1 MIIAHGIVHRG
12 TVVVLQL
19 LFPESQQL
27 GIKNLFVV
35 RSVFAIRTAFQY
47 SKCKD
52 LHVTQQPF
60 SQLRFSYPVPQILQI
75 PQDLCVDIFSVL
87 DRRAKVIDG

>member
-47 SKCKD
+47 SRMQR
-52 LHVTQQPF
+52 LTRHTAAVQPAPL
-60 SQLRFSYPVPQILQI
+60 QLPRATDFADSSRSL
-75 PQDLCVDIFSVL
+75 
-87 DRRAKVIDG
+87 RRYLFGA